1 MFPFKKKKQGIREW
15 KKRKVKSY
23 HAIYCRGRSRQ
34 KKKRNEPKRF
44 AFTEEPQHYGLHAK
58 VSEMLCKRICHWLC
72 KSTTQLNK
80 GLRF

>member
-1 MFPFKKKKQGIREW
+1 MEKEESKKLPCNLLQRKKPP
-15 KKRKVKSY
+15 
-23 HAIYCRGRSRQ
+23 